1 VGEPLVLGVDSSTQS
16 TKAELR
22 TVATGRLVARAS
34 APHPPVD
41 PPVSEQD
48 PEAWWAALE
57 SAVDALGD
65 HRRDVVAVSVAGQQ
79 HGLVLLGDDD
89 RPLRPAPLWNDTTS
103 APDAE
108 RLVERLGPDHWAE
121 ACGSVPVASF
131 TVTKLA
137 RLAAEEPGLLERVAR
152 VMLPHDYLTFRLT
165 GEAVTDRGDA
175 SGTGWWS
182 PNEGRYRSDL
192 LDAALGDGAGGA
204 WLDRLPTVLGPEGV
218 AGALT
223 AEASARLGLSTGI
236 PVGPGTGDNMA
247 AALGLG
253 LGPGDLALSLGTS
266 GTVYTVSDRAVA
278 DTTGAVAGF
287 ADATGRFLPLVCTL
301 NATRVT
307 DVVAG
312 WLGTD
317 FEELGRLADAPPVV
331 DDPVLVPYLAGE
343 RTPNLPE
350 ATGSLFGISL
360 STDRATLAR
369 SAHTGVVCGLLQG
382 IDALR
387 RAGCVVDGTLS
398 LVGGGAMSPAYRSIV
413 ADLWGAPIR
422 VPEVDESVAA
432 GACVQAAAIFGDD
445 SVGAVSAAWDL
456 GVGPTVEPRAGVDAD
471 GVRAAYAEAAAAAAG
486 LV

>member
-1 VGEPLVLGVDSSTQS
+1 MGEPLVLGIDSSTQS

-22 TVATGRLVARAS
+22 TVATGLLVARAS
-34 APHPPVD
+34 APHPPVE

-48 PEAWWAALE
+48 PEQWWAAME
-57 SAVDALGD
+57 SAVGALGD
-65 HRRDVVAVSVAGQQ
+65 DRRDVVAVSVAGQQ

-89 RPLRPAPLWNDTTS
+89 LPLRPAPLWNDTTS

-108 RLVERLGPDHWAE
+108 RLVERLGPVHWAE

-131 TVTKLA
+131 TITKLA
-137 RLAAEEPGLLERVAR
+137 RLVAEEPGLVDRVAR
-152 VMLPHDYLTFRLT
+152 AMLPHDYLTFRLT

-182 PNEGRYRSDL
+182 PIEGRYQCDL
-192 LDAALGDGAGGA
+192 LDAAVDDGGGGA
-204 WLDRLPTVLGPEGV
+204 WLDRLPTVLGPEELG
-218 AGALT
+218 GTLT
-223 AEASARLGLSTGI
+223 AEASTRLGLPIDI

-247 AALGLG
+247 AALALG

-266 GTVYTVSDRAVA
+266 GTVYMVSDQAVA
-278 DTTGAVAGF
+278 DATGAVAGF

-307 DVVAG
+307 DVVAE

-317 FEELGRLADAPPVV
+317 AAGLGRLGDAPPTV
-331 DDPVLVPYLAGE
+331 DDPVFVPYLSGE
-343 RTPNLPE
+343 RTPSLPR
-350 ATGSLFGISL
+350 ATGSMFGISL

-369 SAHTGVVCGLLQG
+369 VAHTGVVCGLLQG
-382 IDALR
+382 VDALR
-387 RAGCVVDGTLS
+387 RAGCVVDGVLS
-398 LVGGGAMSPAYRSIV
+398 LVGGGARSSAYRSIV

-432 GACVQAAAIFGDD
+432 GACVQAAAIAGGDT
-445 SVGAVSAAWDL
+445 VRAVSAAWDL
-456 GVGPTVEPRAGVDAD
+456 GVGPTVKPRGDVDAD
-471 GVRAAYAEAAAAAAG
+471 GVRRAYAEAAAVAAG
-486 LV
+486 LA